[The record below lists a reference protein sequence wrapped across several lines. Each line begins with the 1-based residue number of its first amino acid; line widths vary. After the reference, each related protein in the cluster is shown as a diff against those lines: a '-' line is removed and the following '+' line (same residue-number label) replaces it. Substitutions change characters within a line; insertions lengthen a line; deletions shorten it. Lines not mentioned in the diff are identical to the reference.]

1 MRCAMP
7 PSTPCCTHA
16 PSRLTSCIS
25 QLCVA
30 SGMAPKISAAVL
42 SHRLHRLISHRPMS
56 HRLIVSSSHR
66 RIVASFHCRHIV
78 ASSHCRHIVASSH
91 HLIVA
96 YYTPSHRRIVSSS
109 HHPIVAHH
117 QQCLIVSS
125 SLRLI
130 FSSSHPRTPSIM
142 PHRLIVSSTHRLIDS
157 PSHRLSFASSHR
169 RTPSTMPHRLAPGR
183 LVVWSCPVLCVCA
196 RGGRAR
202 MCSRACRPAQLAV
215 ADDAHLCCDGRRERG
230 SRRPAARLGGAMRR
244 SRARANKRVCL
255 PLGNYFSWW

>member
-56 HRLIVSSSHR
+56 HRLIASSSHR

-142 PHRLIVSSTHRLIDS
+142 PHRLIDSSTHRHIASASHHLIVARHQECS
-157 PSHRLSFASSHR
+157 IAW
-169 RTPSTMPHRLAPGR
+169 STGR
-183 LVVWSCPVLCVCA
+183 LVVSCVVCV
-196 RGGRAR
+196 RAR
-202 MCSRACRPAQLAV
+202 
-215 ADDAHLCCDGRRERG
+215 
-230 SRRPAARLGGAMRR
+230 
-244 SRARANKRVCL
+244 RARAYVFARVL
-255 PLGNYFSWW
+255 PCAIGSGGCGEFVL